1 MTDDELAEIRQA
13 LAETRAAMDAWYQG
27 HPNPQWRR
35 EHPFDYDSMV
45 ANTYTYITIPA
56 LLAEI
61 ERLRAENVRTNG
73 DVWQFLIRDLRK
85 QRQFIDDQERIGGWI
100 RDAQARWEEQH
111 EGEATRRITITVH
124 SIAEDG
130 YPDTTSPK
138 MNGRVAFIFDGCI
151 VSGWPLRMDN
161 DNDASPLTGYWE
173 ANDDVGKNGEFTN
186 VTHWVEFPEPLWDI
200 EKE

>member
-61 ERLRAENVRTNG
+61 DRLRAENVRTNG

-85 QRQFIDDQERIGGWI
+85 QRQFVDDQQRIGGWL
-100 RDAQARWEEQH
+100 REAQARWEEQH
-111 EGEATRRITITVH
+111 ESEA
-124 SIAEDG
+124 
-130 YPDTTSPK
+130 
-138 MNGRVAFIFDGCI
+138 
-151 VSGWPLRMDN
+151 
-161 DNDASPLTGYWE
+161 
-173 ANDDVGKNGEFTN
+173 
-186 VTHWVEFPEPLWDI
+186 
-200 EKE
+200 